1 MKLNNYCKE
10 KLNYEIDGDVEEDIP
25 KEESEIN
32 KEGYDI

>member
-1 MKLNNYCKE
+1 MNTD
-10 KLNYEIDGDVEEDIP
+10 YEIDGDVEEDIP